1 MSFIQNLYTSRD
13 NNANAA
19 TYVGQLD
26 RIWWDP
32 DRNALYY
39 SDGNTAGGIAIG
51 SGAVG
56 NGVPGGPVN
65 SVQYN
70 AGSGNF
76 GGDAFFTIDAANVAT
91 TIGNLVLTG
100 GNLTGVVA
108 NTNISIGV
116 LEPGN
121 GVVDLLGPINIH
133 ADSNIANAATFTVD
147 STGQV
152 LMLVPTVSS
161 TIGAVE
167 IVGSITGASVPPGNP
182 GTMLH
187 ITGQNNEASRFLN
200 DGINNY
206 PLYVG
211 RRYNGTAAAPT
222 GVVSGDVVSR
232 LGANP
237 YLGATNEFTPLGF
250 AKIDFVAT
258 QTPNTT
264 AQGSRVDIYTTPQN
278 TNTQVITA
286 SFDSAGILMRG
297 NLIPTIN
304 DAYSLGNSINKWN
317 SLYIGPSSIF
327 IEDSVLG
334 TDAELTVADGAL
346 LINGTGLIQV
356 GNMQMT
362 TDGISLIT
370 ANTGSNIQVGASGD
384 TGYMQLNM
392 PGIKFSDDSI
402 QTTAAIPL
410 IQKGNAFGVVP
421 LNGSTKIDTIYL
433 PAGGPVYKGTWNAN
447 TNTPTLADGTG
458 TSGDLYIVSVA
469 GTQNL
474 GSGSIAFSV
483 GDEAVYNGTI
493 WQRIAAGVVGVTS
506 FNTRTGDVTLQSG
519 DVTNALSN
527 SSITNSKLVNSDI
540 SITTGQG
547 INTPGTTTVVP
558 LGNTFTITNTGV
570 TAAIA
575 GTGVGVSAATGNVT
589 FSIGQSVATNAAVQ
603 FASLVATTT
612 IQATGNITGGNIATG
627 GRVVATGNIETS
639 GYLKTPNTTI
649 NNGIVTSGN
658 ISGSYILG
666 NGSQLTGLASSNSFS
681 NVYSNGT
688 AVLATSGTSVL
699 TLTPGNN
706 QVITGNNTSKTVT
719 IAVNDNPTFANVSV
733 TGNITASG
741 NITATNFI
749 GNIISATNISNVG
762 NVFVQ
767 GTIQYNLNT
776 DDGGNVTQLTN
787 KATAVTCN
795 GRTGR
800 ITTSGAA
807 LGGAGSVT
815 FTVNNT
821 YVQQYD
827 LIILNVKDPVRANT
841 YHAQVNGVGTNSFN
855 IMIRNVDNNSHSDA
869 IVLSFAVIQVR

>member
-1 MSFIQNLYTSRD
+1 MSFIQNLFTSRD
-13 NNANAA
+13 NNAQGN
-19 TYVGQLD
+19 TFVGQQD
-26 RIWWDP
+26 RIWWNP
-32 DRNALYY
+32 DTNALYY
-39 SDGNTAGGIAIG
+39 SDGSTPGGIAIG

-76 GGDAFFTIDAANVAT
+76 GGEAFFTIDAANVST
-91 TIGNLVLTG
+91 RIGNLVLTG
-100 GNLTGVVA
+100 GTLTGVVA
-108 NTNISIGV
+108 NTNIAIGV

-121 GVVDLLGPINIH
+121 GVVELLGPIHIH

-187 ITGQNNEASRFLN
+187 ITGQNSEASRFLN

-264 AQGSRVDIYTTPQN
+264 AQGSRIDIYTTPQG
-278 TNTQVITA
+278 TNTQVVTA

-304 DAYSLGNSINKWN
+304 DAYSLGNNTNKWN
-317 SLYIGPSSIF
+317 SIYIGPSSIF

-334 TDAELTVADGAL
+334 TDAELTVSNGTL
-346 LINGTGLIQV
+346 FINGSQSIQI

-362 TDGISLIT
+362 TDGISLVT
-370 ANTGSNIQVGASGD
+370 ANTGSNIQIGSSGD

-458 TSGDLYIVSVA
+458 TAGDLYIVSVA

-474 GSGSIAFSV
+474 GSGSITFAV

-493 WQRIAAGVVGVTS
+493 WQKVAAGVVGVTS
-506 FNTRTGDVTLQSG
+506 FNTRSGDVTLLSG
-519 DVTNALSN
+519 DVTNALS
-527 SSITNSKLVNSDI
+527 SGSIVNSKLANPNI

-547 INTPGTTTVVP
+547 INTPGITTVVP

-570 TAAIA
+570 TAALA

-603 FASLVATTT
+603 FASLSTTTT
-612 IQATGNITGGNIATG
+612 IQATGNITGGNLATG

-649 NNGIVTSGN
+649 NNGVVTSGN
-658 ISGSYILG
+658 VSGSYILG
-666 NGSQLTGLASSNSFS
+666 NGSQLTGLATSNSFS
-681 NVYSNGT
+681 NVFANGT

-699 TLTPGNN
+699 TVTPGNN

-719 IAVNDNPTFANVSV
+719 IAVNDNPTFANVIA
-733 TGNITASG
+733 TG

-749 GNIISATNISNVG
+749 GNIISATNVSNVG
-762 NVFVQ
+762 NLYVQ
-767 GTIQYNLNT
+767 GNIQYNLNT

-787 KATAVTCN
+787 KGTAVTCN

-800 ITTSGAA
+800 ITTSSSA
-807 LGGAGSVT
+807 LGGSGSVT